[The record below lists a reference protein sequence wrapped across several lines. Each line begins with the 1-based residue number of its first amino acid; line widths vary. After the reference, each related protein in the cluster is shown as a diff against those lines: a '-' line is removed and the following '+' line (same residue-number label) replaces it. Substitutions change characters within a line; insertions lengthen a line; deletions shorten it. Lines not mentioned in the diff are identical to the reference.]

1 MTEYIKRDDAKVLKD
16 ICTDTDE
23 DKAYFLERLNE
34 IPSADIGE
42 ILERST
48 ICGYTFKEL
57 AVFADACKKKG
68 ITEEDMVDFSLNVA
82 SVYEYVL
89 EEVGRQFDA
98 AIMKGLEPKHEC
110 K

>member
-48 ICGYTFKEL
+48 ICGYTFEEL
-57 AVFADACKKKG
+57 AVFADACKKNG

-98 AIMKGLEPKHEC
+98 AIMNGGKHER

>member
-48 ICGYTFKEL
+48 IGGYTFEEL

-98 AIMKGLEPKHEC
+98 AVMNGWEKKHE
-110 K
+110 